1 MFVSEP
7 AGENFHCKTDFCA
20 LSARIGL
27 PPRTS
32 VSLTDPSGL
41 INTFNLTVPPI
52 PLFFKRAGYGTV
64 TFFTILRVV
73 SCARP
78 VTAQDKSTTKKV
90 APRKCLREPEPERY
104 LRQRSMK
111 SQQGTCNFA
120 KPPGETRAPSAPQA
134 RRLASPRCRS
144 LADSARRKLFET
156 VTPRLL

>member
-1 MFVSEP
+1 MFVSEL

-52 PLFFKRAGYGTV
+52 PLFLNRAGYCTV

-78 VTAQDKSTTKKV
+78 VTAEDKSTSKKV
-90 APRKCLREPEPERY
+90 APRKRLRELEPERKM
-104 LRQRSMK
+104 RERSMK
-111 SQQGTCNFA
+111 SQPILRMFNGV
-120 KPPGETRAPSAPQA
+120 KPRGDSGSERPTSSPAGEPKMMQVPC
-134 RRLASPRCRS
+134 RLR
-144 LADSARRKLFET
+144 
-156 VTPRLL
+156 